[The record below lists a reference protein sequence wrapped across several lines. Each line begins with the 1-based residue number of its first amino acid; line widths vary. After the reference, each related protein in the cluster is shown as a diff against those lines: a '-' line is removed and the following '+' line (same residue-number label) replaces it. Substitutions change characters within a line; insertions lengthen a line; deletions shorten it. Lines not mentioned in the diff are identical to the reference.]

1 MEYKILI
8 KLFLPELEQSY
19 EMYIPV
25 NRTVGQVIELMNKV
39 VNDITLN
46 IYPVKEGLQLMNRR
60 DNTLYDYN
68 ELIRNTNIRNGTELV
83 MFYKDV

>member
-46 IYPVKEGLQLMNRR
+46 IYPVKDGLQLMNRR
-60 DNTLYDYN
+60 DNTLYEYN
-68 ELIRNTNIRNGTELV
+68 ELVRNTNIRNGTELV
-83 MFYKDV
+83 MF

>member
-1 MEYKILI
+1 MDYKILI
-8 KLFLPELEQSY
+8 KLFLPELEQSF

-25 NRTVGQVIELMNKV
+25 NRTIGQVIELMNKV

-46 IYPVKEGLQLMNRR
+46 VYPIKEGLQLMNRR
-60 DNTLYDYN
+60 NNTFYEYN

-83 MFYKDV
+83 MF

>member
-1 MEYKILI
+1 MDYKILI
-8 KLFLPELEQSY
+8 KLFLPELEQSF

-46 IYPVKEGLQLMNRR
+46 VYPIKDGLQLMNRR
-60 DNTLYDYN
+60 NNTFYEYN
-68 ELIRNTNIRNGTELV
+68 DLIRNTNIRNGTELV
-83 MFYKDV
+83 MF

>member
-25 NRTVGQVIELMNKV
+25 NRTVGQVIELINKV

-68 ELIRNTNIRNGTELV
+68 ELIRNTNIRNGTELI
-83 MFYKDV
+83 MF

>member
-1 MEYKILI
+1 MDYKILI
-8 KLFLPELEQSY
+8 KLFLPELEQNF

-25 NRTVGQVIELMNKV
+25 NRTIGQVIELMNKV

-46 IYPVKEGLQLMNRR
+46 VYPIKEGLQLMNRR
-60 DNTLYDYN
+60 NNTFYEYN

-83 MFYKDV
+83 MF

>member
-8 KLFLPELEQSY
+8 KLFLPELEQSF

-60 DNTLYDYN
+60 DNTLYEYN
-68 ELIRNTNIRNGTELV
+68 ELVRNTNIRNGTELV
-83 MFYKDV
+83 MF

>member
-8 KLFLPELEQSY
+8 KLFLPELEQSF

-46 IYPVKEGLQLMNRR
+46 IYPVKDGLQLMNRR
-60 DNTLYDYN
+60 DNTLYEYN

-83 MFYKDV
+83 MF

>member
-68 ELIRNTNIRNGTELV
+68 ELIRNTSIRNGTELV
-83 MFYKDV
+83 MF

>member
-83 MFYKDV
+83 MF